1 MGILDIVPAGVISG
15 HDVYKVYDYAR
26 ENHFAIPA
34 FNVTTSS
41 VANAALE
48 AAREAK
54 APVIIQ
60 VSNGGAAYFA
70 GKGLPNDKQQA
81 SVAGSVAC
89 AHYVRS
95 VAKHYGVPVILH
107 SDHCAKKLL
116 PWFDGMLA
124 ADEEWF
130 AKYGEPLFSSHML
143 DLSEETKEDNIKICL
158 EYLKR
163 MAKIGV
169 WLEMEIGI
177 TGGEEDGVN
186 NEHVHNSALYTQPQ
200 DIWDIYKAFSEIT
213 PNFSIAAAFGNVHGV
228 YKPGNVRLHPELLRE
243 HQDFVREQLK
253 INKEN
258 PVFLVFHGGSGSEKH
273 EIATAVN
280 NGIIKMNVDTDTQY
294 AYLEGIRDFI
304 LTKKDYLMSQV
315 GNPEGADKPNKKQY
329 DPRVWVREGEKT
341 MGKRCQIAFDDLKTS
356 NHL

>member
-1 MGILDIVPAGVISG
+1 M
-15 HDVYKVYDYAR
+15 
-26 ENHFAIPA
+26 
-34 FNVTTSS
+34 
-41 VANAALE
+41 
-48 AAREAK
+48 
-54 APVIIQ
+54 
-60 VSNGGAAYFA
+60 
-70 GKGLPNDKQQA
+70 
-81 SVAGSVAC
+81 
-89 AHYVRS
+89 
-95 VAKHYGVPVILH
+95 
-107 SDHCAKKLL
+107 
-116 PWFDGMLA
+116 
-124 ADEEWF
+124 
-130 AKYGEPLFSSHML
+130 
-143 DLSEETKEDNIKICL
+143 
-158 EYLKR
+158 
-163 MAKIGV
+163 
-169 WLEMEIGI
+169 
-177 TGGEEDGVN
+177 N